1 MRMSLTWLLSSGCF
15 CICLSINTLFCQEPT
30 TTILAE
36 RTLRDHR
43 CVRREARSH
52 VINYGVCLGSK
63 PAPTPT
69 LALEQQD
76 QINCTGKCI
85 IGVNLTEYYECEPYE
100 GASCQQ
106 SIGSVRILV
115 THEAQCIPFR
125 GTSCI
130 CGTYVE
136 LPPERQYEDT
146 IPYITCSGGG

>member
-43 CVRREARSH
+43 CVRREARSR

-85 IGVNLTEYYECEPYE
+85 MGGESDGILRMRTLRGSELSAKYRLCKD
-100 GASCQQ
+100 SCY
-106 SIGSVRILV
+106 
-115 THEAQCIPFR
+115 A
-125 GTSCI
+125 
-130 CGTYVE
+130 
-136 LPPERQYEDT
+136 
-146 IPYITCSGGG
+146 